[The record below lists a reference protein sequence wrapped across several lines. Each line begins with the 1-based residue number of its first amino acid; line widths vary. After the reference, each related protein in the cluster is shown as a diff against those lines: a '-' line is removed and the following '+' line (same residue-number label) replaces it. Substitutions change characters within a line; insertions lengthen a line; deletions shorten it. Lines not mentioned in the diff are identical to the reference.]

1 MKLNRKNI
9 RKMILK
15 EMASMG
21 QGSFYDTTSG
31 AMFDRLLGVQ
41 GLMDELE
48 AASIRITRIQEIA
61 ERCLSETMQDSGDF
75 GYVGDQQGYD
85 FFQNMIDRC
94 ERIREQLDY
103 QNFLR

>member
-1 MKLNRKNI
+1 MKLNRKHI

-21 QGSFYDTTSG
+21 QGSFYDTSGG

-48 AASIRITRIQEIA
+48 AAGMRISRIQDIA
-61 ERCLSETMQDSGDF
+61 ERCLSETYGDSSEF
-75 GYVGDQQGYD
+75 GYVADQQGYE
-85 FFQNMIDRC
+85 FFRNIIDQC
-94 ERIREQLDY
+94 ERISEQLNY

>member
-1 MKLNRKNI
+1 MKLNRKHI

-15 EMASMG
+15 EMSGME
-21 QGSFYDTTSG
+21 QGSFYDTPSG

-48 AASIRITRIQEIA
+48 AASIRIGRIQGIA

-85 FFQNMIDRC
+85 FFKNMIDQC

-103 QNFLR
+103 QKFLR